1 MIFASFRD
9 FQLERDRPTNQPTR
23 GNAVK
28 GGIESETR
36 LHALNMM
43 KRYTFFFLYETFFI
57 KDMMLRFSENLRTK

>member
-1 MIFASFRD
+1 MDDKKGGIKTKIQSSQRKRKFRKV
-9 FQLERDRPTNQPTR
+9 TR

-43 KRYTFFFLYETFFI
+43 KRYTFFFLYEKFFYKRYEAEI
-57 KDMMLRFSENLRTK
+57 L